1 MRRVLITG
9 ANGWIGSELVRRL
22 AAFAGGYE
30 AVRASVRGEGW
41 RDGSWEGFD
50 SVVHLAAVVYG
61 GDPVAVNA
69 ALSREVARKA
79 VADGVPH
86 IVFMSSF
93 SVYGTEGVR
102 GDVVVDR
109 CTEPNPVTDYG
120 KSKLASEEAM
130 REETEG
136 SPTRLAVVRAPL
148 VYGPGEERGNFP
160 KLVKLAARIPVFPS
174 TRNARSM
181 ICSENLCE
189 LVRLLIDGRLEGLY
203 LPQDP
208 EWVDTAELVQLCGKL
223 QGNKILIVPG
233 VWRLTHLIA
242 RLDSALG
249 KLFGSDRY
257 ASGASCCGL
266 HYQISS
272 LKSFLFKSYR
282 NWLER

>member
-1 MRRVLITG
+1 MKRVLITG

-22 AAFAGGYE
+22 VAFPGGYE

-69 ALSREVARKA
+69 SLSREVARKA

-86 IVFMSSF
+86 VVFMSSF

-120 KSKLASEEAM
+120 KSKLASEDAM
-130 REETEG
+130 REETQG
-136 SPTRLAVVRAPL
+136 SPTKLAVIRAPL
-148 VYGPGEERGNFP
+148 VYGPGEERGNFAR
-160 KLVKLAARIPVFPS
+160 LARLAAKTPVFPS

-189 LVRLLIDGRLEGLY
+189 LVRLLVDCQASGLY

-208 EWVDTAELVQLCGKL
+208 EWVDTAGLVRLLGEA
-223 QGNKILIVPG
+223 QGNRVRIVPG
-233 VWRLTHLIA
+233 TWRLMRLAA
-242 RLDSALG
+242 RLSPSLG
-249 KLFGSDRY
+249 KLFGCDRY
-257 ASGASCCGL
+257 SLFASECGL
-266 HYQISS
+266 P
-272 LKSFLFKSYR
+272 YR
-282 NWLER
+282 VVNFEQAIEGAVGKCG